1 MVIYV
6 NDEKKD
12 LQVSATVADLFNEL
26 NLPSLQGIAVAV
38 NQQIV
43 MQTNWASTTLKE
55 NDEVLVIS
63 ATKGG

>member
-12 LQVSATVADLFNEL
+12 LQASTTVADLFNEL